1 MSCSGFSQFVWLAG
15 VDNKSKQPAKNQH
28 PSFQHVFCNFSVAGI
43 RACNRSHNFLVKEF
57 RSFHEKSC
65 FVPKNV
71 CVCKKNAFD
80 TSCTLF
86 AKTPLTQPA
95 TNSVGRL
102 LGRLV
107 ELSTG
112 KLLLLDDWE
121 NPRPGLQLVQATGVF
136 SAPRQLLEFLRG
148 WKSGIF
154 AMKPMSRLVCKM
166 SAFKCCAGNLQTKP
180 TQTSPSQECFVN
192 QFCTK

>member
-1 MSCSGFSQFVWLAG
+1 MRPCHNACPVRE
-15 VDNKSKQPAKNQH
+15 NQH

-43 RACNRSHNFLVKEF
+43 KACNRSHNFLVKEF

-65 FVPKNV
+65 LVPKNV
-71 CVCKKNAFD
+71 CVCKKSAFD
-80 TSCTLF
+80 ATCTSF

-95 TNSVGRL
+95 TDSVRRL

-121 NPRPGLQLVQATGVF
+121 NPRPGNSNLSRPPGYSQHQGSYWNF
-136 SAPRQLLEFLRG
+136 FG
-148 WKSGIF
+148 MNGGIF

-180 TQTSPSQECFVN
+180 AQTSPSQECFVN